1 VVSTLQFTWRVTV
14 FYSLS
19 GSLGRLNSLSSFG
32 CSSAI
37 PGFTENSG
45 HSAWIPTP
53 DPLLVHEARKLT
65 TAPDPQI
72 QESSA
77 HKENVMLNAAH
88 EIHQAQNV
96 HELLLSTVKQ
106 VRALHATLSALMTD
120 VAAIRRTFLHDRGE
134 MVHYKKNLRSAI
146 ETAKPI
152 VDEAMQ
158 SYDEMIRQIQ
168 ESEGWR
174 N

>member
-1 VVSTLQFTWRVTV
+1 M
-14 FYSLS
+14 
-19 GSLGRLNSLSSFG
+19 LN
-32 CSSAI
+32 
-37 PGFTENSG
+37 P
-45 HSAWIPTP
+45 
-53 DPLLVHEARKLT
+53 VHE
-65 TAPDPQI
+65 
-72 QESSA
+72 
-77 HKENVMLNAAH
+77 V
-88 EIHQAQNV
+88 HQAQNV

-120 VAAIRRTFLHDRGE
+120 VAAIRRTVLQNRGD
-134 MVHYKKNLRSAI
+134 MVHYKDNLRSAI

-158 SYDEMIRQIQ
+158 SYDEMIQQIQ

>member
-1 VVSTLQFTWRVTV
+1 ML
-14 FYSLS
+14 
-19 GSLGRLNSLSSFG
+19 
-32 CSSAI
+32 
-37 PGFTENSG
+37 
-45 HSAWIPTP
+45 
-53 DPLLVHEARKLT
+53 DP
-65 TAPDPQI
+65 
-72 QESSA
+72 
-77 HKENVMLNAAH
+77 AH
-88 EIHQAQNV
+88 EVQDTQNV

-120 VAAIRRTFLHDRGE
+120 VAAIRRTFLHSPGDL
-134 MVHYKKNLRSAI
+134 VHYKNNLRSAI

-158 SYDEMIRQIQ
+158 SYDEMIRRIE